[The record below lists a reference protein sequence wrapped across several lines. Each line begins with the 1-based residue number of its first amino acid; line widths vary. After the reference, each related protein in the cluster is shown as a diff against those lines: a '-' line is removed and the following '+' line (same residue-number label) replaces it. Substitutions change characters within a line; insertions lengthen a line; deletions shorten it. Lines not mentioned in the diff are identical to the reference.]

1 MVRCYLVGNR
11 VAGFG
16 EQHVNALYPAAP
28 GADPR
33 SALEP
38 GQRLYFPPTRADF
51 QALREKMENEWL
63 GELCRLVGLDRA
75 QLPVIWD
82 ADFLYGPKDP
92 EGADSYV
99 LCEINVSSVF
109 PFPDRSEEHTSE
121 LQTLMRNS

>member
-51 QALREKMENEWL
+51 QAIREKMENEWL
-63 GELCRLVGLDRA
+63 GELCRLVGLDRG
-75 QLPVIWD
+75 QLPVIRSD
-82 ADFLYGPKDP
+82 ERQVGK
-92 EGADSYV
+92 GG
-99 LCEINVSSVF
+99 VSTLRCRWA
-109 PFPDRSEEHTSE
+109 PD
-121 LQTLMRNS
+121 N

>member
-1 MVRCYLVGNR
+1 MIRRPPRSTRTDTLFPYTTLFR
-11 VAGFG
+11 S
-16 EQHVNALYPAAP
+16 
-28 GADPR
+28 R

-99 LCEINVSSVF
+99 LCAKIGRAQV
-109 PFPDRSEEHTSE
+109 
-121 LQTLMRNS
+121 